1 MPKAAQRNDPSDDMI
16 SFISEILGSNAND
29 VFRFIRQAA
38 KIYVYQAALDQPLH
52 LQVVEL
58 FHENDTDEKLRV
70 DRVISRPHIRT
81 CIATNPTSFEV
92 WSEHKGFRFSSE
104 DRYKM
109 VREQPP
115 VCCKDDHSKIWEPT
129 MSQETWV
136 GEWLE

>member
-1 MPKAAQRNDPSDDMI
+1 MPKVARHNDPYEDMI

-58 FHENDTDEKLRV
+58 FHEDDNYEKLRV
-70 DRVISRPHIRT
+70 DRVISLPHIRT
-81 CIATNPTSFEV
+81 CIATNPTSFKL

-109 VREQPP
+109 VWEQPP
-115 VCCKDDHSKIWEPT
+115 VCCKDDHSKIWGPT